1 MDITTYR
8 GLLSQPKN
16 LSLNDTVPMKFVVVI
31 GNIIILSFF
40 LFKYFLQV
48 SVFLSGHTVES
59 DGAGLLVRG
68 GSVRHDRQEAAADGA
83 PQPHLHQWN
92 VPPLLHHRRCHG
104 SPRNILLIQ
113 TLQRKVMTVLLG
125 HFHFFQSCLSR
136 TFFNTNFYTIYQ
148 VSFFCAVSSEEL
160 RRPMSTTAW
169 CSALSGR
176 FGTPT
181 GCSSTW
187 PFSSPGNYSLIF
199 SIKLVISLV

>member
-1 MDITTYR
+1 M
-8 GLLSQPKN
+8 LSQPKN
-16 LSLNDTVPMKFVVVI
+16 LSLNDAVPMKFVMVI
-31 GNIIILSFF
+31 GNMIFLSFF

-48 SVFLSGHTVES
+48 SVFLLGHTVES

-113 TLQRKVMTVLLG
+113 TLQRKVITVLLG
-125 HFHFFQSCLSR
+125 HSHFFQSCLSR
-136 TFFNTNFYTIYQ
+136 TFFNTNFYQ
-148 VSFFCAVSSEEL
+148 VSFFCAVSSEAL
-160 RRPMSTTAW
+160 RRLMSTTAW

-187 PFSSPGNYSLIF
+187 PFSSPGNYSLTF
-199 SIKLVISLV
+199 LIKLVISLV